1 MDNAAAIPMSEAPLG
16 PVTEEEARRWFLK
29 FCWKNN
35 QRFCPRCASRKN
47 YRLGSGRRRCARC
60 RYTFHDF
67 TGRWINNCNLSALG
81 WLGILK
87 LFASET
93 TARQAAKVLGLSYN
107 TAYKAMSTVRFAILA
122 HALDSRQLI
131 GDDSALGLTLPGRA
145 LGQAE
150 AERPVGTP
158 VFGIMDRT
166 QWVFVD
172 LIPGFDIETL
182 LHFKLNFQLST
193 VRLGNVVY
201 TDKYQRYDTLICC
214 AGNDPAVE
222 YFRGGDKPVAVDAA
236 HEGFWSFVSERL
248 AKFHGVTAQRF
259 PLYLKELEFRYNS
272 RTKDLLPL
280 LAEYLCDFVPAAR
293 EAMGDDSGS

>member
-1 MDNAAAIPMSEAPLG
+1 MSEAPLG

-81 WLGILK
+81 WLGILR
-87 LFASET
+87 LFVSET

-182 LHFKLNFQLST
+182 LHFKLNFPSATTRSSAAWATTLRPTTSAGATRSPST
-193 VRLGNVVY
+193 RTRMASGA
-201 TDKYQRYDTLICC
+201 TC
-214 AGNDPAVE
+214 PAAWPSST
-222 YFRGGDKPVAVDAA
+222 G
-236 HEGFWSFVSERL
+236 
-248 AKFHGVTAQRF
+248 
-259 PLYLKELEFRYNS
+259 
-272 RTKDLLPL
+272 LLPSVSP
-280 LAEYLCDFVPAAR
+280 CI
-293 EAMGDDSGS
+293 

>member
-1 MDNAAAIPMSEAPLG
+1 MENAVAINAGEPPFG
-16 PVTEEEARRWFLK
+16 PVTEDEARRWFLK

-67 TGRWINNCNLSALG
+67 TGRWINNCNLSALN
-81 WLGILK
+81 WLALLK

-93 TARQAAKVLGLSYN
+93 TTRQAAKILNLSYN

-122 HALDSRQLI
+122 HALDGRQLI
-131 GDDSALGLTLPGRA
+131 GENSVLGLTLPGRA
-145 LGQAE
+145 LGGSEESRAI
-150 AERPVGTP
+150 GTP
-158 VFGIMDRT
+158 VFGIMDRK

-182 LHFKLNFQLST
+182 LHFKLNFQLAT

-214 AGNDPAVE
+214 AGTDPTAD
-222 YFRGGDKPVAVDAA
+222 YFRGGDKPVAVDTAQ
-236 HEGFWSFVSERL
+236 EGFWSFVSERL
-248 AKFHGVTAQRF
+248 AKFHGVTPQRF

-272 RTKDLLPL
+272 RSKDLLPL
-280 LAEYLCDFVPAAR
+280 LAEFLCDFVPTRKPSDTETSA
-293 EAMGDDSGS
+293 G